1 MPEPQ
6 VVTKMNPQLRSGL
19 TALGSIVAGA
29 SAATMWLSTHSVDI
43 YALVDKM
50 NTALA
55 QTVTLVT
62 TIGGIVTLGL
72 SLWNSRPS
80 KKVADLVDTGVAKAV
95 IVTDPAIAAKL
106 GPEVVTSVHDLPP
119 AARV

>member
-1 MPEPQ
+1 MAEPQ

-43 YALVDKM
+43 YALVDQM

-55 QTVTLVT
+55 QAVTLAT

-80 KKVADLVDTGVAKAV
+80 KKAADLVATGVAKGI
-95 IVTDPAIAAKL
+95 IVSDPAIAAKL
-106 GPEVVTSVHDLPP
+106 GPEVVTSVQDLPLV
-119 AARV
+119 AKL